1 MKKNYLCKLLWA
13 ISFVGLFTAC
23 DNDDY
28 DGPAPD
34 EVTANY
40 SNKLA
45 DGDRANL
52 ALTYGGSELIGKSV
66 YFKTTDA
73 KAAEMT
79 LINMLPHE
87 SQTKIENISLT
98 PDGNNGYAFSG
109 NATAADTR
117 TTFKYDGT
125 VTDGKLAL
133 NLSEVKVP
141 ENELSSTGTWGI
153 VHTKTATLDKT
164 DTIKVIGPVVI
175 KKDYY
180 TYYTPTYGKI
190 GKSGG
195 ILNGAYAF
203 ILENMFSQ
211 AINSLLNQITF
222 HADGNITAA
231 YNESGQW
238 VDSPVNLASYYVKD
252 TLMYVTPNVD
262 MIIRQIRLN
271 KTTMRAVDNV
281 NLIESLEKIYAKL
294 NEWSTTGIPLVI
306 RQNSQEYSYYTNVES
321 RRNEGDILLVLKKE
335 EIRDL
340 FALIDI
346 AKVIIE
352 KASPGALTKPIPQL
366 LADMGVQIPP
376 EYQGLLETI
385 LGKTKLDDLLNQL
398 ANELETQPLE
408 LGIYLNNN

>member
-52 ALTYGGSELIGKSV
+52 ALTYSGSELIGKSV

-73 KAAEMT
+73 KTAEMT
-79 LINMLPHE
+79 LINMLPHD
-87 SQTKIENISLT
+87 SLAKIENISLT
-98 PDGNNGYAFSG
+98 PDGSNGYKFSG
-109 NATAADTR
+109 NATATG

-125 VTDGKLAL
+125 ATDGKLTV
-133 NLSEVKVP
+133 NLSEVKMP

-153 VHTKTATLDKT
+153 VHTQTRTLDKT
-164 DTIKVIGPVVI
+164 DTIKVISPTI
-175 KKDYY
+175 AITKKYY
-180 TYYTPTYGKI
+180 TYYTPTYGMV
-190 GKSGG
+190 GEAGG
-195 ILNGAYAF
+195 LLNGAYAF
-203 ILENMFSQ
+203 VLSNMFNQ
-211 AINSLLNQITF
+211 AIDSLLNQITF

-231 YNESGQW
+231 YNKSGQW
-238 VDSPVNLASYYVKD
+238 ADSPVNLASYYVKD
-252 TLMYVTPNVD
+252 TLMYVIPNVD
-262 MIIRQIRLN
+262 MIIRQVQLN
-271 KTTMRAVDNV
+271 KISTRATDNA
-281 NLIESLEKIYAKL
+281 ISTEALEKIYAKL
-294 NEWSTTGIPLVI
+294 NKWSTTGISLVI
-306 RQNSQEYSYYTNVES
+306 RQNSQEYSYLTNAVS

-335 EIRDL
+335 EIRDF

-352 KASPGALTKPIPQL
+352 TTSPGMLAKPIPQL

-376 EYQGLLETI
+376 EYQGILETI
-385 LGKTKLDDLLNQL
+385 LGNTNLNDLLDQL

-408 LGIYLNNN
+408 LGIYLNK